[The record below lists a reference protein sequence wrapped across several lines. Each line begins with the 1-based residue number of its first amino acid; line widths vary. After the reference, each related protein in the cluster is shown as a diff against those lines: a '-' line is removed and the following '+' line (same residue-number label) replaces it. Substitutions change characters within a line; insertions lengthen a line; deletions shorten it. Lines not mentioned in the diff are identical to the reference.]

1 MENCL
6 VLKCKGTVENDSLL
20 KVGELRIKQN
30 KIDSP
35 TSLTQA
41 IIVNGSNI
49 DAEII
54 GDGYFTDK
62 ALTANL
68 GKSITNIKSPIYISN
83 SDCEISIKNKYNI
96 TALAFRE
103 SYITQWVD
111 INRHVNNKK
120 IDLESLKYSHNIM
133 SITVNADV
141 DISALSN
148 LTTLTSLIIQNKQV
162 TGDISALANMTNMSH
177 LLLDTNI
184 TGDISSLA
192 NMTNISYISL
202 DTNITGDISALANM
216 TKLRELYIYSINN
229 ITGDLSAFANITELQ
244 SIILLPTNVT
254 GDISV
259 FRNNAK
265 LTSLRASN
273 TIGINGDLAVVSE
286 TFKTINLNN
295 KCQLTWSTRKS
306 TANIISISGSPKM
319 DNIDKMLQDQAN
331 CVVPSSISEKII
343 AVTGTRTSASDE
355 AVRILQ
361 NKGYTITINPA

>member
-103 SYITQWVD
+103 SYITQWIEGSNQVY
-111 INRHVNNKK
+111 NKK
-120 IDLESLKYSHNIM
+120 INLESLKYSYNITG
-133 SITVNADV
+133 ITVNADT
-141 DISALSN
+141 DISVLSN
-148 LTTLTSLIIQNKQV
+148 LTALTSLIIQNKQV
-162 TGDISALANMTNMSH
+162 TGDISVLANMTNMGY
-177 LLLDTNI
+177 LIL
-184 TGDISSLA
+184 G
-192 NMTNISYISL
+192 
-202 DTNITGDISALANM
+202 TNITGDISALANM
-216 TKLRELYIYSINN
+216 TKLRDLYMSFTCN
-229 ITGDLSAFANITELQ
+229 ITGNLSVLANITELRNVM
-244 SIILLPTNVT
+244 LPANVT

-259 FRNNAK
+259 FRNNVG
-265 LTSLRASN
+265 LFSLEAPT
-273 TIGINGDLAVVSE
+273 TIGINGDLAVISE
-286 TFKTINLNN
+286 TFKSTVLNGN
-295 KCQLTWSTRKS
+295 CQLTWSTRKS

-331 CVVPSSISEKII
+331 CVVPSSILEKII

>member
-1 MENCL
+1 MKNCL

-103 SYITQWVD
+103 FSITQWVD
-111 INRHVNNKK
+111 VHSHVNNKN
-120 IDLESLKYSHNIM
+120 IDLESLKYSYNIT
-133 SITVNADV
+133 SITVNTDT

-148 LTTLTSLIIQNKQV
+148 LTALTSLIIQNEQV
-162 TGDISALANMTNMSH
+162 TGDISVLANMTNMSYLILGDNITGDISALANMTNMRY
-177 LLLDTNI
+177 LILGN
-184 TGDISSLA
+184 
-192 NMTNISYISL
+192 
-202 DTNITGDISALANM
+202 NITGDISALAKM
-216 TKLRELYIYSINN
+216 TKLYELYMSPRHN
-229 ITGDLSAFANITELQ
+229 ITGDLSVFANITELQ
-244 SIILLPTNVT
+244 NIILSANVT

-259 FRNNAK
+259 FRNNTR
-265 LTSLRASN
+265 LISLNAYN
-273 TIGINGDLAVVSE
+273 TIGINGDLAVMPE
-286 TFKTINLNN
+286 TFKTINLNGN
-295 KCQLTWSTRKS
+295 CQLTWSTRKS
-306 TANIISISGSPKM
+306 TANIISILGSPKI

-331 CVVPSSISEKII
+331 CVVPSSTSEKII
-343 AVTGTRTSASDE
+343 KVAGTRTSASDE
-355 AVRILQ
+355 AVQILQ